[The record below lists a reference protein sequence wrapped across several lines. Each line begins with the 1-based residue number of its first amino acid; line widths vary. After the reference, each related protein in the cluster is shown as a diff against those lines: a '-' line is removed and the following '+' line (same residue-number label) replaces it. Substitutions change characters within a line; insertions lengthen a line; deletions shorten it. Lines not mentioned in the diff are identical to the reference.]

1 MNKAILTMVMGLLFV
16 GFNSHAQLPSKEV
29 AVGVNSAFIPGGFD
43 SASDVFVVVSGIFSN
58 TCYSWKD
65 ARIEKSSDSNVISIT
80 SIAMVSQGICMQVLV
95 PFQKEVHVGQLAA
108 GDYTLK
114 FASGDGTYFEKS
126 LHIEQ

>member
-1 MNKAILTMVMGLLFV
+1 MNKILLTIVTLVLFV
-16 GFNSHAQLPSKEV
+16 GVSSHAQTPAKEV

-43 SASDVFVVVSGIFSN
+43 SSSDVFVVVSGIFSN
-58 TCYSWKD
+58 TCYSWKE
-65 ARIEKSSDSNVISIT
+65 ARIEKDLNTNTISLT
-80 SIAMVSQGICMQVLV
+80 SMAMVSQGICMQVLV

-126 LHIEQ
+126 LRIEQ